1 MTSHDSEIADKD
13 RFVIKA
19 LWTLEPL
26 HSFLQLTITRY
37 LLEIWNNHTTTKNKL
52 HSQGIFYREGRD
64 RYKSG
69 VTAKEMSQ
77 I

>member
-26 HSFLQLTITRY
+26 HSFLRLTITR
-37 LLEIWNNHTTTKNKL
+37 NNHTTTKNKL
-52 HSQGIFYREGRD
+52 HFSRNILQGGEG
-64 RYKSG
+64 
-69 VTAKEMSQ
+69 Q
-77 I
+77 IKVGNYSKRNVSNLMTER